1 MKIMINT
8 FKEQGADGFV
18 FGILNHSPDLEGHL
32 EVDAPRSQALV
43 ELAGGRPCTFHRAFD
58 LIPDSHWDMALGAI
72 IDCGFQS
79 ILTSGG
85 PSGNSAVECT
95 GHLRCLVHNELRNGV
110 SVTHN
115 RARLPEI
122 VVGGSVRST
131 NVAKILHE
139 THATAFHSAALAQA
153 SEVVSSDEVR
163 ALKVVLDQSIPQ
175 NFRHAC

>member
-1 MKIMINT
+1 MKIMINI

-32 EVDAPRSQALV
+32 EVDAPRSKALV

-58 LIPDSHWDMALGAI
+58 LIPDSHWDRALGAI

-85 PSGNSAVECT
+85 PCNAAVECT
-95 GHLRCLVHNELRNGV
+95 GHLRCLVHKELRKGA
-110 SVTHN
+110 SITHN
-115 RARLPEI
+115 RGRLLEI

-131 NVAKILHE
+131 NVAKILHG
-139 THATAFHSAALAQA
+139 THATAFHSAALVQA

-163 ALKVVLDQSIPQ
+163 ALKVVLDQSTPQ